1 LVARHEFSGSKGGRI
16 MRLFIEPVEPLLFR
30 SSRPFD
36 AGENNFA
43 ESIFPP
49 TPETLQGAIR
59 ATIAANWVSGKDIA
73 EAFRDPKLVALIGN
87 TTHYGRFRITGLSLG
102 RYKKNTANQQIEGN
116 SQKDA
121 GVQQAERIF
130 PMPTHILE
138 EDGKNKRQAIL
149 LPEPDNNLK
158 KGIVHTNLPEGM
170 RLLYPRPRL
179 DSIDG
184 KVEPMRGWLTEHV
197 LQRILGISEEP
208 AGKIL
213 SDEEVI
219 KESDIFVRESRLG
232 IGMNNRTKTTEEG
245 LLYQAEMI
253 RMNHDYKSA
262 YTYGFIVDVRL
273 TTEPAS
279 QQLVDDK
286 QTQNELHLPKSGWM
300 ILGGERRAA
309 QFTIIDTNTSDESQP
324 TPSKSHTLL
333 YLATPAVFR
342 RGWQPFN
349 WQEFVSPTQ
358 KPIAVAMTRYQSIGG
373 WQLDPNHAAGVNKT
387 INRCVP
393 AGTIYYFD
401 QPVQLIKTFTESGAE
416 IGYGITIGG
425 GRKQ

>member
-1 LVARHEFSGSKGGRI
+1 

-59 ATIAANWVSGKDIA
+59 ATIAANWVPGKDIA
-73 EAFRDPKLVALIGN
+73 EAFRDPTLVALIGN

-102 RYKKNTANQQIEGN
+102 RSKKSAANQQIEGG

-121 GVQQAERIF
+121 GVQQVERIF

-138 EDGKNKRQAIL
+138 EDGKDRRQAIL
-149 LPEPDNNLK
+149 LPELDNNQK
-158 KGIVHTNLPEGM
+158 KVIVHTNLPEDM

-179 DSIDG
+179 DSIEG

-197 LQRILGISEEP
+197 LQRILGISGEP

-213 SDEEVI
+213 SDEEII

-245 LLYQAEMI
+245 LLYQTEMI

-262 YTYGFIVDVRL
+262 YTYGFVVDVRL
-273 TTEPAS
+273 TTGSDS
-279 QQLVDDK
+279 QQLLNDK
-286 QTQNELHLPKSGWM
+286 QTQDTLHLPDQGWM

-309 QFTIIDTNTSDESQP
+309 QFTVIHAESRDEDQAA
-324 TPSKSHTLL
+324 TTQRHNLL

-349 WQEFVSPTQ
+349 WQEFVSPAQ

-373 WQLDPNHAAGVNKT
+373 WRLDPNHAAGSNKT
-387 INRCVP
+387 VYRCVP

-401 QPVQLIKTFTESGAE
+401 QPVQLKQPFTELGTE

-425 GRKQ
+425 DWKR